1 MNEFW
6 AQFFLL
12 YESKQQAYNELADI
26 SYIIPVLLGFAFL
39 LVVWWARFGSLFKT
53 RANSN
58 TQTNKMTKNSLNVNR
73 NNLRMKAFGLIVL
86 IILGVT
92 LAIFL
97 SKPLSGDKH
106 YIGMGDYEYR
116 HLPIYRALDENEQ
129 KIVNRVMAASHEVGA
144 ISKSKDIKSIY
155 DLAKIKEFYKIDNI
169 EQLEEIRAD
178 KQGKE
183 WATQWLWFVIFLL
196 PFASAIL
203 FG

>member
-6 AQFFLL
+6 TQFFLL
-12 YESKQQAYNELADI
+12 YESKQQTYSELADI
-26 SYIIPVLLGFAFL
+26 SYIAPVLFGFTFL
-39 LVVWWARFGSLFKT
+39 LIVWWACFGSLFKV
-53 RANSN
+53 RANINS
-58 TQTNKMTKNSLNVNR
+58 QTNKMTKNSSNVNR
-73 NNLRMKAFGLIVL
+73 NNSRMKVFGLIVL
-86 IILGVT
+86 IILGIT

-106 YIGMGDYEYR
+106 YIGMGKYEYR
-116 HLPIYRALDENEQ
+116 NLPIYKSLNENEQ
-129 KIVNRVMAASHEVGA
+129 KIVNKVMVASNEVGA
-144 ISKSKDIKSIY
+144 ISKNKDTKAIY
-155 DLAKIKEFYKIDNI
+155 DFAKIKEFYKIDNI

-196 PFASAIL
+196 PFASALL

>member
-12 YESKQQAYNELADI
+12 YESKQQAYNELVDI

-39 LVVWWARFGSLFKT
+39 LVVWWACFGSLFKV
-53 RANSN
+53 RANIN
-58 TQTNKMTKNSLNVNR
+58 TQTNKMTKNSSNVNR
-73 NNLRMKAFGLIVL
+73 NNSRMKVFGLIVL
-86 IILGVT
+86 IVWVIALLV
-92 LAIFL
+92 FL

-106 YIGMGDYEYR
+106 YIGMDAYEYR
-116 HLPIYRALDENEQ
+116 RLPIYRALDENEQ
-129 KIVNRVMAASHEVGA
+129 KIVNKVMAASNEVGA
-144 ISKSKDIKSIY
+144 ISKNKDTKAVY
-155 DLAKIKEFYKIDNI
+155 DFAKIKEFHKIENI

-183 WATQWLWFVIFLL
+183 WATQWLWLAIFLL

>member
-12 YESKQQAYNELADI
+12 YESKQQAYNELVDI

-39 LVVWWARFGSLFKT
+39 LVVWWACFGSLFKV
-53 RANSN
+53 RANIN
-58 TQTNKMTKNSLNVNR
+58 TQTNKMTKSSSNVNQ
-73 NNLRMKAFGLIVL
+73 NNSRVKIFGLIVL
-86 IILGVT
+86 MIWTIAL
-92 LAIFL
+92 LIFL

-106 YIGMGDYEYR
+106 YIGIDTYEYR
-116 HLPIYRALDENEQ
+116 HLPIYKLLNENEQ
-129 KIVNRVMAASHEVGA
+129 KIVNKVMAASHEVGA

-155 DLAKIKEFYKIDNI
+155 DLAKIKEFHKIENS

-178 KQGKE
+178 KQGTE
-183 WATQWLWFVIFLL
+183 WATQWLWFAIFLL

>member
-6 AQFFLL
+6 AQFFIL
-12 YESKQQAYNELADI
+12 YENKQQAYSDLSDI
-26 SYIIPVLLGFAFL
+26 SYIVPVLFGFVFL
-39 LVVWWARFGSLFKT
+39 LVVWWACFGSLFKV

-58 TQTNKMTKNSLNVNR
+58 TQTNKMTKSSSNVNR
-73 NNLRMKAFGLIVL
+73 NNSRVRVFGI
-86 IILGVT
+86 IILMIWIIA
-92 LAIFL
+92 LSIFL

-116 HLPIYRALDENEQ
+116 HLPIYRALNENEQ
-129 KIVNRVMAASHEVGA
+129 KIVNKVMVASHEVGA
-144 ISKSKDIKSIY
+144 INANKNVKAIY
-155 DLAKIKEFYKIDNI
+155 DLAKIKEFHKIENI

-183 WATQWLWFVIFLL
+183 WAIQWLWLAIFLL
-196 PFASAIL
+196 PFASAVL

>member
-6 AQFFLL
+6 AKFFIL
-12 YESKQQAYNELADI
+12 YENKQQAYSDLSDI
-26 SYIIPVLLGFAFL
+26 SYIVPVLFGFTFL
-39 LVVWWARFGSLFKT
+39 LIVWWACFGSLFKT

-106 YIGMGDYEYR
+106 YIGMDAYEYR

-129 KIVNRVMAASHEVGA
+129 KIVNNVMAVSYEVGA
-144 ISKSKDIKSIY
+144 ISKNKDIKSIY
-155 DLAKIKEFYKIDNI
+155 DLTKIKEFHKIENI
-169 EQLEEIRAD
+169 EQLEEIRAERW
-178 KQGKE
+178 GKE
-183 WATQWLWFVIFLL
+183 LTSQLFWFAIFIF
-196 PFASAIL
+196 PFFLGAFAV
-203 FG
+203 